1 MDSERELVAACARG
15 EKAAWALLLRDHG
28 RPVMRAL
35 YRLGAR
41 GELDDLR
48 QEVWARLLARDGAA
62 LRRFRG
68 ERAGSLAVFLGRVA
82 RSVAL
87 DHLRRVKPEVEV
99 PDALAH
105 DGPDPEMAF
114 GDAQQK
120 NRLLAALESAA
131 REAENPGRDRDI
143 LRLHFEDGHSPAEIA
158 AMGIGLS
165 ARGVEAVLRRAKAR
179 IEELLKKP

>member
-1 MDSERELVAACARG
+1 MDSERELVAACVRG
-15 EKAAWALLLRDHG
+15 EKAAWALLLRDHE
-28 RPVMRAL
+28 RKVLRVL

-48 QEVWARLLARDGAA
+48 QEVWARLLARDAAA

-87 DHLRRVKPEVEV
+87 DHLRKAHPEVEV
-99 PDALAH
+99 PEGLVQDGLDPELALA
-105 DGPDPEMAF
+105 DS
-114 GDAQQK
+114 QRK
-120 NRLLAALESAA
+120 KRLLAALESAVC
-131 REAENPGRDRDI
+131 EAENPGRDRDI
-143 LRLHFEDGHSPAEIA
+143 LRLHFEEGHSPAEIA

-165 ARGVEAVLRRAKAR
+165 PRGVEAVLRRAKTR
-179 IEELLKKP
+179 IAELLKKP